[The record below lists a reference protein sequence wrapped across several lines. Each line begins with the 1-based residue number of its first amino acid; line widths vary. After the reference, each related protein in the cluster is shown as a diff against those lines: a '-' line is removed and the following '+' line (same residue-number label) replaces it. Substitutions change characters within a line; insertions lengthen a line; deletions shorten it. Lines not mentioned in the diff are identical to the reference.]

1 MSSMQIQQSAINP
14 VAERADT
21 TVAESGKGPRWTVA
35 QVGALFDLPFNDL
48 LYRAQQVHRAHHDP
62 NAVQLSTLLLSVKT
76 GGCAEDCGY
85 CPQAARYA
93 AGAENPKHY
102 SRSKKWSP
110 PPRPRKNGAPAAS
123 AWARPGV
130 ARNKKTWNRSSR

>member
-48 LYRAQQVHRAHHDP
+48 LYRTQQVHRAHHDP
-62 NAVQLSTLLLSVKT
+62 NAVQLPTLLSVKT

-93 AGAENPKHY
+93 AEVKNQALLAIEEVVSAAQAAKERGA
-102 SRSKKWSP
+102 SRFCM
-110 PPRPRKNGAPAAS
+110 GA
-123 AWARPGV
+123 AWRGQ
-130 ARNKKTWNRSSR
+130 K